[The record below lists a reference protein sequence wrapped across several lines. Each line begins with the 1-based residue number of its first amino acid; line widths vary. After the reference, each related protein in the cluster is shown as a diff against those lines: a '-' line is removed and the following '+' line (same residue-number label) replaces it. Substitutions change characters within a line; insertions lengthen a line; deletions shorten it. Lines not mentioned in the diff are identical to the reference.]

1 MGGYFQGLTGLDL
14 INMNYYGFLGLI
26 SLLFSVLSF
35 NETQPPSKEESMKA
49 GKDTYKKLCAYCHQE
64 NGQGV
69 KGLYPPLAKADY
81 LFNDIDRGIHIIK
94 YGKEGAIK
102 VNGEEYNGYMSEL
115 GLSDEEVRDVTNYI
129 LNTWGNEHEMISL
142 EKVQSIKR

>member
-1 MGGYFQGLTGLDL
+1 
-14 INMNYYGFLGLI
+14 MNYYGFLGLI